1 METQSQY
8 KNPKTMKVEKRQS
21 RQSEENFLFGETP
34 VEEYK
39 SYTYSGTVISSN
51 GKFKANIH

>member
-1 METQSQY
+1 
-8 KNPKTMKVEKRQS
+8 MKVEKRQS
-21 RQSEENFLFGETP
+21 CQSEENFLFGETP

-39 SYTYSGTVISSN
+39 SYTYSRTVISSN